1 MTKNTK
7 TEDKLLGIDTAI
19 TRRDFLGS
27 TLVGAGSAL
36 LAAHSPGLL
45 AGGGAPPTPQLGKNW
60 TGPGG
65 IGDYSSSN
73 GNTADVVNAA
83 HAMRDGRF
91 AEKISRAM
99 DTGETYDLVVVGGGF
114 SGLSAAY
121 TYHKHSGDNK
131 TCLILDNHAIFG
143 GEAKQNEFDVDGHR
157 LYGPQGSNGNLW
169 PVSVTKQMGYYHD
182 YWQELGLPDEFT
194 WQELSGTNKDLRVAK
209 AAGFGVQQS
218 VC

>member
-65 IGDYSSSN
+65 IGDYASSN
-73 GNTADVVNAA
+73 GNSADVVNAA
-83 HAMRDGRF
+83 HAMRDGGF
-91 AEKISRAM
+91 AEKIARAM

-121 TYHKHSGDNK
+121 TYHKHSGDNN

-143 GEAKQNEFDVDGHR
+143 
-157 LYGPQGSNGNLW
+157 
-169 PVSVTKQMGYYHD
+169 
-182 YWQELGLPDEFT
+182 
-194 WQELSGTNKDLRVAK
+194 
-209 AAGFGVQQS
+209 
-218 VC
+218 